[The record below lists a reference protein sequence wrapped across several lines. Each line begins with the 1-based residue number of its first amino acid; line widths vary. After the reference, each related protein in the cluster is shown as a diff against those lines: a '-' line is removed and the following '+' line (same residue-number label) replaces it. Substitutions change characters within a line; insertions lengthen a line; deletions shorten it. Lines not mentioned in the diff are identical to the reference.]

1 MMKLKNF
8 AFLTLTVSL
17 STISLTTQKA
27 KAIVIRNDVS
37 DSAYQDLAK
46 QYPSVGSI
54 LIDGGGQRLCSGTLI
69 APQWVL
75 SASHC
80 FKPGASVPDV
90 TSGSF
95 TINNTKYNAD
105 SITINPDFVASKYN
119 NFAGYDVSLMKLS
132 SPVTNVKPA
141 EFYTDPQLKGQNIT
155 FVGYGNT
162 GNGLTG
168 QQEGSYGTKRA
179 GENTIDGLG
188 SDYKKLWSDRVLVS
202 DFDAPDGST
211 NVLGSANPLPLEY
224 GVGVSDSGGGAFIGG
239 KLVGVH
245 SGSIVG
251 DNRKYG
257 NVMGITQVKPNLNWI
272 QSTISGTPTSTTE
285 SSQIVSDPNAAPSG
299 VAESGNIPADSVLA
313 VNSSSNG
320 TAIGDRGAKVPEP
333 SSVAALLLTGSC
345 FWLFRR
351 CQIIRKHL

>member
-1 MMKLKNF
+1 MKLENL
-8 AFLTLTVSL
+8 AFLTSIV
-17 STISLTTQKA
+17 SLTTIGLTIQKA
-27 KAIVIRNDVS
+27 KAVVIRNDVS
-37 DSAYQDLAK
+37 DSTYQNSAK

-69 APQWVL
+69 DPQWVL

-80 FKPGASVPDV
+80 FKPSASTPDV

-95 TINNTKYNAD
+95 TINNTKYNAE
-105 SITINPDFVASKYN
+105 SIKINPDFVASKYN
-119 NFAGYDVSLMKLS
+119 NFSGYDLSLMKLS

-141 EFYTDPQLKGQNIT
+141 EFYTDPQLIGQNIA

-179 GENTIDGLG
+179 GENTIDRLG
-188 SDYKKLWSDRVLVS
+188 SSYKNTWSDRVLVT
-202 DFDAPDGST
+202 DFDSPDGSA

-285 SSQIVSDPNAAPSG
+285 SSEIASDPNAAFSG
-299 VAESGNIPADSVLA
+299 VAESGNIPADSPLA
-313 VNSSSNG
+313 VNGFSNG
-320 TAIGDRGAKVPEP
+320 TTLGDRSAKIPEP
-333 SSVAALLLTGSC
+333 SSLAALLFTGSI
-345 FWLFRR
+345 FGLFRR
-351 CQIIRKHL
+351 CQINKI